1 MIDKLKE
8 KAKNSYDFMYKWTIR
23 LLIIGVML
31 IALEAT
37 TSVISKN
44 FNMPSFSWWSSSLLA
59 DSKSDSF
66 ITEVEAP
73 GYNMRNIQYIDVFGR
88 VCGNA
93 FVSAG
98 PAGMDCDFPPAEY
111 KNWTIED
118 YKKAAKARNK

>member
-1 MIDKLKE
+1 MIDKLKD
-8 KAKNSYDFMYKWTIR
+8 KAKNVYNFMYKWAIR
-23 LLIIGVML
+23 LLIIGAML

-37 TSVISKN
+37 TSIISKN
-44 FNMPSFSWWSSSLLA
+44 FNIPSFSWWSASLLA

-66 ITEVEAP
+66 ITEVEAS
-73 GYNMRNIQYIDVFGR
+73 GYNMRNVQYIDIFGR

-98 PAGMDCDFPPAEY
+98 PAGMDCDFPPEEY
-111 KNWTIED
+111 KNWTMED

>member
-1 MIDKLKE
+1 MIDKLKD
-8 KAKNSYDFMYKWTIR
+8 KAKNVYNFMYKWAIR
-23 LLIIGVML
+23 LLIIGAML

-37 TSVISKN
+37 TSIISKN
-44 FNMPSFSWWSSSLLA
+44 FNIPSFSWWSASLLA

-66 ITEVEAP
+66 ITEVEAS
-73 GYNMRNIQYIDVFGR
+73 GYNMRNVQYIDIFGR
-88 VCGNA
+88 VCGNT

-111 KNWTIED
+111 KNWTMED